1 MSDDAPELPGVPARA
16 FAKADTEPDDRFY
29 DMARFVTHIDDG
41 AIAGVTQ
48 LYRELFPP
56 GGTVLDLMGS
66 WVSHLPPEVAYGQ
79 VIGHGM
85 NAEELAGNPRYSR
98 WFVHDL
104 NAAPS
109 LPLVSG
115 SVDAIGL
122 CVSIQY
128 LQRPVTVM
136 RDVLRVLKPDGA
148 IAITFSNRCF
158 PTKAV
163 AIWQSIEMGEH
174 PRLVSAY
181 LQQAG
186 FPSVEARTLIPD
198 GGPGDP
204 LWAVIG
210 RKGA

>member
-1 MSDDAPELPGVPARA
+1 MSDDASELPGLPARA
-16 FAKADTEPDDRFY
+16 FAKIDSAPDDRFY
-29 DMARFVTHIDDG
+29 EKPRFVTHIDEA
-41 AIAGVTQ
+41 AIAAVTA
-48 LYRELFPP
+48 LYRDLFPP
-56 GGTVLDLMGS
+56 GATVLDLMGS
-66 WVSHLPPEVAYGQ
+66 WVSHLPPEVAYCA

-85 NAEELAGNPRYSR
+85 NAEELARNPRYDR

-104 NAAPS
+104 NAAPHV
-109 LPLVSG
+109 PLDPA

-128 LQRPVTVM
+128 LQRPVAVM
-136 RDVLRVLKPDGA
+136 RDVLRVLAPAGV

-163 AIWQSIEMGEH
+163 ALWQSIATGDH
-174 PRLVSAY
+174 PELVSLY

-186 FPSVEARTLIPD
+186 FGSVEARTLIPD
-198 GGPGDP
+198 GGPTDP

-210 RKGA
+210 RKTA